1 MSSALLW
8 YCCKF
13 SMKIIFYLPVN
24 TDRPKFV
31 AFLVFV
37 CMTSLF
43 ITQISSIKNVLKQDA
58 ILAPVAK
65 QWIAKDILSYE
76 SQSKCALICA
86 LFTDLVNT
94 KTKFGR
100 ICIGNSMIIVVIF
113 GINTTSDISKLLY
126 VISQAVRRVKFE
138 TILKFHEWY
147 LRQISRTKSCYYL
160 FILLPAKGL

>member
-1 MSSALLW
+1 MRYFLRF
-8 YCCKF
+8 CCKF

-37 CMTSLF
+37 CMTSSF
-43 ITQISSIKNVLKQDA
+43 ITQISSIKNVSKWDA
-58 ILAPVAK
+58 IMAPVTK

-100 ICIGNSMIIVVIF
+100 ICRLN
-113 GINTTSDISKLLY
+113 DLLLPW
-126 VISQAVRRVKFE
+126 E
-138 TILKFHEWY
+138 TIY
-147 LRQISRTKSCYYL
+147 LNPNDSPLLSYMCWLERFQYEMGVFSFISWVEL
-160 FILLPAKGL
+160 HLPVLYHYIF